1 MFALL
6 LNTEFDTA
14 ERIKIIIEIAIET
27 TIKIW
32 QKLRPKRENYLSRRT
47 ANLDG
52 RSAESTGPGKGKS
65 IRSR

>member
-32 QKLRPKRENYLSRRT
+32 QKLRPK
-47 ANLDG
+47 
-52 RSAESTGPGKGKS
+52 
-65 IRSR
+65 